1 MRLMRILIIE
11 DEPGIAGFLK
21 EGLEEEC
28 FAVDVAN
35 NGREG
40 LSMALTSDYD
50 LLIVDWLLPGLSGV
64 EVCRQFRKE
73 SSEIPVIF
81 LTAKDT
87 LDDVIFGLASGAND
101 YIKKP
106 FAFEELLARIRVQ
119 LRGSTSESSLLGVD
133 GVEMNLAAHR
143 VTCNGKDVSLT
154 PKEFALL
161 EYLLRNRGSVCTRSR
176 IIEHVWDIHFDA
188 DTSVIDVY
196 INFLRKKLD
205 ATGCNDLI
213 ETVRGIGY
221 VIRGE

>member
-1 MRLMRILIIE
+1 MRILIIE

-87 LDDVIFGLASGAND
+87 LDDVIFGLESGAND

-106 FAFEELLARIRVQ
+106 FAFEELPGRIH
-119 LRGSTSESSLLGVD
+119 EK
-133 GVEMNLAAHR
+133 A
-143 VTCNGKDVSLT
+143 
-154 PKEFALL
+154 
-161 EYLLRNRGSVCTRSR
+161 SV
-176 IIEHVWDIHFDA
+176 
-188 DTSVIDVY
+188 
-196 INFLRKKLD
+196 
-205 ATGCNDLI
+205 
-213 ETVRGIGY
+213 
-221 VIRGE
+221 

>member
-1 MRLMRILIIE
+1 MRILIIE

-87 LDDVIFGLASGAND
+87 LDDVIFGLESGAND

-119 LRGSTSESSLLGVD
+119 LRGSTSGSSLLGVD

-205 ATGCNDLI
+205 AAGCNDLI
-213 ETVRGIGY
+213 ETVRGVGY